1 MELRKNKEFL
11 KRLYDLRKE
20 GKNYEEISVELE
32 RDFGNK
38 YHKETLKKYYEEYI
52 TNSYVIVSQLKENK
66 QEAIG
71 VVKDHSERIKIK
83 FAQVDRI
90 VTVLLRKIERMMGT
104 MEDETFIKQVPTL
117 LAVCREILSQL
128 YFLKKEQ
135 EQLVINQKN
144 IIYSPLQ
151 INQLIN
157 KELNNLENYKE
168 SNKLFIK
175 EGTKKKFNE
184 LTRELI
190 KKNKLPNGAL
200 TQDKIINLLIEAYK
214 K

>member
-1 MELRKNKEFL
+1 MEFRKNKNFL

-20 GKNYEEISVELE
+20 GKNYEEISIELE
-32 RDFGNK
+32 EEFGNK
-38 YHKETLKKYYEEYI
+38 VNKITLSKYYNDYV

-90 VTVLLRKIERMMGT
+90 VTVLLNKIEKMMGT
-104 MEDETFIKQVPTL
+104 MEDEVFIKQVPTL

-135 EQLVINQKN
+135 EKLVINQKN
-144 IIYSPLQ
+144 VIYSPLQ

-168 SNKLFIK
+168 DGKIY
-175 EGTKKKFNE
+175 
-184 LTRELI
+184 I
-190 KKNKLPNGAL
+190 KKETKSKFDKLRTELAKQSKVAI
-200 TQDKIINLLIEAYK
+200 TQDEIINLLVDDYK